1 MERLNLLAVEL
12 MNCRKR
18 GNRLTLE
25 CVLESAR
32 ILDEAKTLAGAGFGK
47 WLTEQAR
54 MDRATA
60 YRHLG
65 VARFVRQHVALMRQ
79 IATLSLAKIYALSAL
94 DSDIALQLLTGRL
107 KLSAPLDLIND
118 VQFRREFRQLFPP
131 KQKRRTREHVYQSAA
146 SALTRAAKAVQEASR
161 VVRAMTPLQRHKI
174 ELKIHALEKLISGW
188 KGVA

>member
-1 MERLNLLAVEL
+1 MERLNVLAVEL

-18 GNRLTLE
+18 GNRMTLD

-32 ILDEAKTLAGAGFGK
+32 ILGEAKSLAGTGFGK

-65 VARFVRQHVALMRQ
+65 VARFVKQHVALTRQ
-79 IATLSLAKIYALSAL
+79 IATLSLAKIYAISTL
-94 DSDIALQLLTGRL
+94 DSDTAVRILTGRV
-107 KLSAPLDLIND
+107 KFSAPLDLICD
-118 VQFRREFRQLFPP
+118 VQFRREFREMFPP
-131 KQKRRTREHVYQSAA
+131 KQKRRTRQHVYQAAA

-161 VVRAMTPLQRHKI
+161 VVRAMTPMQRRRI
-174 ELKIHALEKLISGW
+174 ELKIQALARLISGW